1 MTTAALVAGMIP
13 VAFGRGAGDSSVRGI
28 AMVVIGGQT
37 LCLLI
42 TLLFT
47 PVAFSLFDDAE
58 NWFRNFRK
66 PATRLK
72 LVEPQYDDEAERSAI
87 D

>member
-1 MTTAALVAGMIP
+1 MRAIAL
-13 VAFGRGAGDSSVRGI
+13 
-28 AMVVIGGQT
+28 VVIGGQT

-47 PVAFSLFDDAE
+47 PVAFSLFDDME
-58 NWFRNFRK
+58 NWFRSFRK
-66 PATRLK
+66 APARLK
-72 LVEPQYDDEAERSAI
+72 LVEPNYDDDLEREAI